1 MRLGKLFMLMVFVGL
16 AACAGEPQD
25 SWKPKSLLEY
35 GIPITVKVPNP
46 DSILVEKDDLG
57 PFLDLTVDGG
67 EGYYLQIY
75 ASGAETNDIAQLKA
89 EQLGM
94 AKEQPYFSKVV
105 QEDEEGFIFENQI
118 DSTSSYGFRY
128 IQVKGDREIVIRNHL
143 SRLFSLEQIERMYE
157 AVQPEED

>member
-1 MRLGKLFMLMVFVGL
+1 MAIGIF
-16 AACAGEPQD
+16 ACAGEPQD
-25 SWKPKSLLEY
+25 SWKPKNLLEY

-46 DSILVEKDDLG
+46 DSVIVDKDDLG

-75 ASGAETNDIAQLKA
+75 ASGAETNDIAQIKA
-89 EQLGM
+89 DQLSM
-94 AKEQPYFSKVV
+94 AKEQPYFSKII
-105 QEDEEGFIFENQI
+105 QEEEAGFIFENQI

-143 SRLFSLEQIERMYE
+143 SRLFTLDQIERMYE
-157 AVQPEED
+157 AVKPESPK